1 MGHFQQPLLS
11 NRPDHIGMEAGS
23 YPQWRLCWPEPS
35 GEEVGLKPGCTD
47 GEDSIRACR
56 LEEAMCVCGGASGSK
71 SFLQVT
77 SLYHHAIVLPS
88 CFQGTNFL
96 SSS

>member
-56 LEEAMCVCGGASGSK
+56 LEEAMCVCGGHPGASRFSK
-71 SFLQVT
+71 
-77 SLYHHAIVLPS
+77 
-88 CFQGTNFL
+88 
-96 SSS
+96 